1 MADWFEPVGPALDP
15 PAEDAPKPT
24 LRARLFWFVVLAL
37 AGLAAVAGAAYL
49 LRALLF
55 ID

>member
-1 MADWFEPVGPALDP
+1 MADWFEPVGPELDP
-15 PAEDAPKPT
+15 PAEDAPKPS
-24 LRARLFWFVVLAL
+24 LGARLLSFIVLAL